1 MAPRRGIKPFSKATK
16 SALRSRRMA
25 RRARMSRMGMGGYVN
40 TLRTKRTWHKQPT
53 EGALTSSWDIWWDA
67 VSAQFIN
74 CKGVA
79 HAFKL
84 NDLPNYTEFTTLFDA
99 YRFKGV
105 KLEFVPIYNSH
116 EINEGPAS
124 ALDDRLGMPIMTF
137 ARDYDDANAPASEDT
152 LLQYATNRRLQL
164 STRKSIYIASPR
176 CANLVF
182 KDGITPVGYSE
193 AKSNQWIDSA
203 NPDVLHYGLKYYLP
217 TENLSKIVYI
227 RVYATYYLEFKR
239 VI

>member
-1 MAPRRGIKPFSKATK
+1 MAPRRGIKPFSSARR
-16 SALRSRRMA
+16 SALKQRRSA
-25 RRARMSRMGMGGYVN
+25 RRNAARRMGMASSTN
-40 TLRTKRTWHKQPT
+40 ILRTKRTWHKQPE

-67 VSAQFIN
+67 VSNQFIN

-84 NDLPNYTEFTTLFDA
+84 NDLPNYTEFTSLFDA

-124 ALDDRLGMPIMTF
+124 GLDDRLGMPLMTY
-137 ARDYDDANAPASEDT
+137 ARDYDDANAPTSEDT
-152 LLQYATNRRLQL
+152 MLQYATNRRLQL

-176 CANLVF
+176 CASLVY

-193 AKSNQWIDSA
+193 AKANQWIDSA
-203 NPDVLHYGLKYYLP
+203 NPDVLHYGLKYFLP
-217 TENLSKIVYI
+217 VENLSKIVYI